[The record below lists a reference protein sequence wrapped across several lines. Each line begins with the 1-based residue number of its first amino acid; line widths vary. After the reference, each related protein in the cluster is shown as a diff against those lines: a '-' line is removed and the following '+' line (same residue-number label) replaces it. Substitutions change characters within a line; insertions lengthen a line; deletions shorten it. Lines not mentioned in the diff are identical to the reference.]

1 MDERKPE
8 KCVLLNSEEK
18 GSLIVEL
25 VITIPAIVFA
35 FFWIAYSMAKDVSE
49 NAVILSDADIIAAL
63 AVYVLLFLVA
73 YFVFCNMRF
82 LFAKYMV
89 SNNGICVLSFRKKYF
104 YKWADVEDVCV
115 CNLGLSNSNFHRII
129 RCAKDAS
136 LDKTKF
142 AKKKAILFGQTW
154 PWWQD
159 MQFAVF
165 HMKTIAILPFTEENY
180 KLITV
185 LIEYPNIFSRC
196 SRKPVNGEKSP
207 ACGEYRRRGF

>member
-1 MDERKPE
+1 
-8 KCVLLNSEEK
+8 
-18 GSLIVEL
+18 
-25 VITIPAIVFA
+25 
-35 FFWIAYSMAKDVSE
+35 MAKDVSE

-104 YKWADVEDVCV
+104 YKRADVEDVCV

-129 RCAKDAS
+129 RCTKDAS

-154 PWWQD
+154 P
-159 MQFAVF
+159 
-165 HMKTIAILPFTEENY
+165 
-180 KLITV
+180 
-185 LIEYPNIFSRC
+185 
-196 SRKPVNGEKSP
+196 
-207 ACGEYRRRGF
+207 

>member
-8 KCVLLNSEEK
+8 KCVPLNSEEK

-82 LFAKYMV
+82 FQREFRGPIRFRELEP
-89 SNNGICVLSFRKKYF
+89 VLCLRF
-104 YKWADVEDVCV
+104 
-115 CNLGLSNSNFHRII
+115 
-129 RCAKDAS
+129 
-136 LDKTKF
+136 
-142 AKKKAILFGQTW
+142 
-154 PWWQD
+154 
-159 MQFAVF
+159 
-165 HMKTIAILPFTEENY
+165 
-180 KLITV
+180 
-185 LIEYPNIFSRC
+185 
-196 SRKPVNGEKSP
+196 
-207 ACGEYRRRGF
+207 

>member
-8 KCVLLNSEEK
+8 KCVPLNSEEK

-25 VITIPAIVFA
+25 VITIPAIVFS

-104 YKWADVEDVCV
+104 YK
-115 CNLGLSNSNFHRII
+115 
-129 RCAKDAS
+129 
-136 LDKTKF
+136 
-142 AKKKAILFGQTW
+142 
-154 PWWQD
+154 
-159 MQFAVF
+159 
-165 HMKTIAILPFTEENY
+165 
-180 KLITV
+180 
-185 LIEYPNIFSRC
+185 
-196 SRKPVNGEKSP
+196 
-207 ACGEYRRRGF
+207 